1 MKVVCTEKSQILA
14 VRIADELG
22 VQVAD
27 TRFARFP
34 DGELYLQV
42 LDPLDDETVIVGSV
56 TDNDAFIQLMLLV
69 DACEMTKKTLVI
81 PYLGYARQDKKFKDG
96 EPVSARVAAR
106 ALSREVTDVITV
118 NIHEKDIAQH
128 FDVPAHDLSLATE
141 IGEYLKGRNLDNPLI
156 LAPDSGAADFAAEI
170 AAVGGWQCD
179 YLKKTRLSGEEVR
192 MEPKTFDVAG
202 REVVITD
209 DIISTGGTLAT
220 ATKMLY
226 AQGAAAVHAI
236 CVHGVFTGGAYVHLR
251 SAGVKS
257 VVCSDTI
264 ERACSEVSAARC
276 IAAALRK
283 C

>member
-96 EPVSARVAAR
+96 EPISARVAAR
-106 ALSREVTDVITV
+106 ALSHEVDSVITV
-118 NIHEKDIAQH
+118 NIHEKDIARH
-128 FDVPAHDLSLATE
+128 FKVPAHDLSLAAE
-141 IGEYLKGRNLDNPLI
+141 IGEYLKGRDLDKPLI

-179 YLKKTRLSGEEVR
+179 YLKKTRLSGEEVM

-264 ERACSEVSAARC
+264 ERACSGVSAARC

-283 C
+283 

>member
-1 MKVVCTEKSQILA
+1 MKVVCTEESQILA

-69 DACEMTKKTLVI
+69 DACETTTNTLVI

-106 ALSREVTDVITV
+106 ALSRGVTDVITV
-118 NIHEKDIAQH
+118 NIHEKDIARH
-128 FDVPAHDLSLATE
+128 FDVPAHDLSLAAE
-141 IGEYLKGRNLDNPLI
+141 IGEYLKGRDLDNPLI

-179 YLKKTRLSGEEVR
+179 YLKKTRLSGEEVM
-192 MEPKTFDVAG
+192 MEPKTFDVSG

-226 AQGAAAVHAI
+226 AQGASAVHAV